1 MARLIDEL
9 LVRDWRLPAGATAL
23 PPAEARTLRARI
35 RVALALRAAVAMWT
49 GSRTPAE

>member
-9 LVRDWRLPAGATAL
+9 LVRDWRFPAGAAQVL

-35 RVALALRAAVAMWT
+35 PSLRKLSYEAC
-49 GSRTPAE
+49 R